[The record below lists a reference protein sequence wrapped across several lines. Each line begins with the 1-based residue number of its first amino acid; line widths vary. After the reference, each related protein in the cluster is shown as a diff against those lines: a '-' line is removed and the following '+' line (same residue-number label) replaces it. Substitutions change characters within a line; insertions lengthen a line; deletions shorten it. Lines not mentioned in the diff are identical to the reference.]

1 MDRAFEIERASAG
14 ELRNRNPRRV
24 PSPRHYRDPS
34 MSGATAATAR
44 IGNED
49 EILCVLRASARPAEA
64 GSRIASR
71 SSPSRAIA
79 SVPLRRGVQ
88 TASHTRRES
97 VSISSPPVVKI
108 IGINA
113 ESWRIFLVVSKSSFA
128 MPA

>member
-1 MDRAFEIERASAG
+1 MRTKYCASGLEGIGKAGRGGKPDRKQIITK
-14 ELRNRNPRRV
+14 P
-24 PSPRHYRDPS
+24 
-34 MSGATAATAR
+34 
-44 IGNED
+44 
-49 EILCVLRASARPAEA
+49 
-64 GSRIASR
+64 
-71 SSPSRAIA
+71 AIA

-108 IGINA
+108 IDMNA